1 MAISFQKRSAQSLA
15 VAGMLCVPALA
26 MAGGGAGHE
35 EAVHHFFELLGPAVV
50 STIAYVFLIVKFG
63 GPGIQSHFKARRD
76 ELTANI
82 DEAARLA
89 AAAEDEV
96 NDIKAKLEG
105 IEAEKSTLLSEQRT
119 LGEAEAAK
127 IVSAAK
133 EQAAKIEAD
142 AKLVAAQERRAASA
156 DLESRMVDRAVELAE
171 AQLVK
176 ELTAGR
182 QTRMNDAGIAQIK
195 NLAVSA
201 A

>member
-1 MAISFQKRSAQSLA
+1 MANSFKKRSAQGLA
-15 VAGMLCVPALA
+15 AASVLGVPALA
-26 MAGGGAGHE
+26 FAAGGAGHE
-35 EAVHHFFELLGPAVV
+35 EAVHHFFELLKPALI
-50 STIAYVFLIVKFG
+50 STAAYVFLVVKFG
-63 GPGIQSHFKARRD
+63 GPGIQAHFKSRRD
-76 ELTANI
+76 QLTANI

-89 AAAEDEV
+89 AAAENEV
-96 NDIKAKLEG
+96 NDITAKLEG
-105 IEAEKSTLLSEQRT
+105 IEAEKRALVSEQRAF
-119 LGEAEAAK
+119 GEAEAVK
-127 IVSAAK
+127 IIGAAK
-133 EQAAKIEAD
+133 EQAKKIEED
-142 AKLVAAQERRAASA
+142 AKLVAAQERRAANA